1 MIDDGV
7 CLICINVK
15 WYVFFCFFLLLFG
28 NFCVIC
34 KILEDF
40 LEFKCISRL
49 LVNFELLKYIIKCVI
64 KILLYVILEDIFFCW
79 FGRICFMYCV
89 YNLLLCINFD

>member
-28 NFCVIC
+28 NFCLIC

-79 FGRICFMYCV
+79 FGRICLMYCV

>member
-28 NFCVIC
+28 NFCLIC

-49 LVNFELLKYIIKCVI
+49 LVNFELLKCIIKCGI

-79 FGRICFMYCV
+79 FGRIYLMYCV
-89 YNLLLCINFD
+89 YI